1 LIVQRFA
8 RAAHVAALALCCFDA
23 LACYTLAAVEHPCP
37 KCSEAVVDGTPF
49 CRHCRAPQIRVA
61 IEPSPELA
69 GRAEMHQ
76 DRTDSSSSA
85 PVFIPELPRALGQ
98 KVDWTHGL
106 PCAAMGGIASL
117 FLSLIPFALFGPAF
131 LLGGALAAFLYK
143 GRTKSNPTRGMGAR
157 LGAASGGFGF
167 LFSAVITVATVV
179 YASDK
184 VREAMIAK
192 LNAGHYDPDDVR
204 RVTDM
209 VNTPEGLATLVV
221 FTLVAFAVVFVIGG
235 SIGGAWYSA
244 WMQKRNRE

>member
-1 LIVQRFA
+1 
-8 RAAHVAALALCCFDA
+8 
-23 LACYTLAAVEHPCP
+23 
-37 KCSEAVVDGTPF
+37 
-49 CRHCRAPQIRVA
+49 
-61 IEPSPELA
+61 
-69 GRAEMHQ
+69 
-76 DRTDSSSSA
+76 
-85 PVFIPELPRALGQ
+85 
-98 KVDWTHGL
+98 
-106 PCAAMGGIASL
+106 
-117 FLSLIPFALFGPAF
+117 
-131 LLGGALAAFLYK
+131 
-143 GRTKSNPTRGMGAR
+143 MGAR